1 MTRCYPG
8 RTAGGRGD
16 RTPTPAE
23 RRLCA
28 PWREEELRLL
38 QPDLILTV
46 GGLAAHAI
54 IGVKTLT
61 ECVGKS
67 YLVDDAIVI
76 PLPHPSGASAW
87 LERHDATA
95 RASARRS
102 RMRGASSHDSTTET
116 RYARMTG

>member
-1 MTRCYPG
+1 MSRCYPG

-38 QPDLILTV
+38 GPDLILTV
-46 GGLAAHAI
+46 GALAAHAI
-54 IGVKTLT
+54 IAVRTMT

-67 YLVDDAIVI
+67 YLVGDAIVI

-87 LERHDATA
+87 LNDTTNRTRLGKALTH
-95 RASARRS
+95 ARRELA
-102 RMRGASSHDSTTET
+102 RLDAETGMRG
-116 RYARMTG
+116 